1 MNTIADPFL
10 TPPPR
15 LIAVVPRPG
24 RVAVAP
30 YPLTP
35 TGEVE
40 LRMMFE
46 RPGQR
51 ARGLSALQVQVL
63 DAAGR
68 VAAEGRTEFDGSL
81 ILEGLRPGAYT
92 VRLEPDQAARLRLS
106 LAEPLALKIGPG
118 GGFAGRRTA
127 IVVAAAAPGTTAD
140 APQGG
145 DGR

>member
-1 MNTIADPFL
+1 VIAF
-10 TPPPR
+10 
-15 LIAVVPRPG
+15 VPRPG
-24 RVAVAP
+24 RVALAP

-40 LRMMFE
+40 LRMMFQ

-51 ARGLSALQVQVL
+51 PRGLSALQVQVL
-63 DAAGR
+63 DAGGR

-81 ILEGLRPGAYT
+81 VLEGLRPGAYT
-92 VRLEPDQAARLRLS
+92 VRLDPDQAARLGLS
-106 LAEPLALKIGPG
+106 LAEPLAVRIAPG

-127 IVVAAAAPGTTAD
+127 MVVAA
-140 APQGG
+140 PQRG